1 VLIALTR
8 EVSPNLGRCE
18 LTHVSR
24 QPIDAALAAAQ
35 HRNYED
41 CLRRLG
47 CDVRRLPPMPDS
59 PDAVFV
65 EDTCIV
71 LDELAVITRPG
82 AESRKPETQS
92 VAEAVK
98 AARPLRFIEPPA
110 TLDGGDVLCLEK
122 QVFVGLSSRT
132 TVPGI
137 ERLHSILTPHGY
149 TVTAVDVA
157 GCLHL
162 KSAVTRVGE
171 ETLLVNRSLV
181 EPGVF
186 GRWKLLDVDPSEP
199 HGANALLV
207 SGAVIYPATCP
218 KTCERLSRHGI
229 RVEAVDV
236 SELGKAEGGVTC
248 CCLLVDVR

>member
-18 LTHVSR
+18 LTHLTR

-35 HRNYED
+35 HRIYKD

-47 CDVRRLPPMPDS
+47 CDVRRLPALPDS

-82 AESRKPETQS
+82 ADSRKPETQS

-98 AARPLRFIEPPA
+98 AFRPLRFIEPPA
-110 TLDGGDVLCLEK
+110 TLDGGDVLRLEK
-122 QVFVGLSSRT
+122 QVFVGLSSRSNAA
-132 TVPGI
+132 GI
-137 ERLHSILTPHGY
+137 EQLRSILTSYGY
-149 TVTAVDVA
+149 TVTAVNVA

-171 ETLLVNRSLV
+171 ETLLVNRALV
-181 EPGVF
+181 DPDVF
-186 GRWKLLDVDPSEP
+186 GRWKVLDVDASEA

-207 SGAVIYPATCP
+207 NGAVVYPAACP
-218 KTCERLSRHGI
+218 KTCERLAGHGI
-229 RVEAVDV
+229 RVETVDV
-236 SELGKAEGGVTC
+236 SELGKAEAGVTC
-248 CCLLVDVR
+248 CSLLVYVR